1 MAQAFVKGRYTDI
14 INRLEAI
21 EAKFSALQRRLAAF
35 HAKACN
41 LEDET
46 LGRKANMSA
55 TRGLVVET
63 PEASA
68 PGGLVVD
75 TPEVIVKKTEDED
88 ANEKGILDVMSRE
101 TCLIFFVFCLGVQI
115 FMAYNAGATTGSI
128 EIIEQ
133 EDGWSA
139 AGLGVLGGM
148 DKFGMTISSPFWGYM
163 LQFHE
168 ARFLISGGL
177 FVNACFTLV
186 FATSRNHNFMLF
198 AKLMM
203 GISEGLQ
210 WVWSQIWVVSKA
222 GGYPLF
228 LNLNGVSA
236 GAGTVVGTAISGFS
250 TAHGLS
256 YGFAFKVEGAV
267 LLALWAGLMLQSTK
281 SLTVE
286 EKDTLTKTPSGTFAA
301 YSEQKPLKTVIRG
314 LLRNKVYMCTA
325 FVFAFDNFV
334 VLGIQFLWK
343 RLFMSVWKVGP
354 EHATTSLIVV
364 PVIGSAI
371 GAAAGSAW
379 SFKTEEQVKSTLK
392 KCSVA
397 AFIGVFFAV
406 VAEGGIAY
414 QTLWGGDAPLVWY
427 GTLGATYVGFA
438 MVSAGLTA
446 EMGAI
451 VGICTDCIKDNK
463 ERSVSVGMQQ
473 GIMNFFGL
481 TLAPVIPQMVMQL
494 AGPML
499 GLQEAKSE
507 EELDPPPIILA
518 GVTATL
524 SGTALIFFLCLSAYR
539 AAGSGEKSEPLLG
552 GKS

>member
-1 MAQAFVKGRYTDI
+1 MEEG
-14 INRLEAI
+14 
-21 EAKFSALQRRLAAF
+21 SAG
-35 HAKACN
+35 N
-41 LEDET
+41 GDEQ
-46 LGRKANMSA
+46 
-55 TRGLVVET
+55 
-63 PEASA
+63 
-68 PGGLVVD
+68 
-75 TPEVIVKKTEDED
+75 
-88 ANEKGILDVMSRE
+88 KGIFEVMSKG
-101 TCLIFFVFCLGVQI
+101 TCIIFFVFCLGVQI

-343 RLFMSVWKVGP
+343 RLFMSIWKVGP
-354 EHATTSLIVV
+354 DHATTTLILV
-364 PVIGSAI
+364 PVVGSAI
-371 GAAAGSAW
+371 GAGAGSAW
-379 SFKTEEQVKSTLK
+379 AFRTQEQKISTLW
-392 KCSVA
+392 KCTVA
-397 AFIGVFFAV
+397 AFVGV
-406 VAEGGIAY
+406 VAAVLAWIGIFL
-414 QTLWGGDAPLVWY
+414 QTFGVDQAWMFY
-427 GTLGATYVGFA
+427 GTLGLTYLGFG
-438 MVSAGLTA
+438 MISAGLTA

-451 VGICTDCIKDNK
+451 VGICTDCIQDNK
-463 ERSVSVGMQQ
+463 ERSVSVGLQQ